1 MSKGY
6 KKVVLEPVSR
16 IEGKARITFE
26 IDESNNDLKK
36 AEFNVL
42 EFRAF
47 EKFLEGRK
55 AREIPRIT
63 PRICGICPV
72 SHHLASAKATDM
84 LARVMIPE
92 RGKLHRELMHM
103 GQYIHSH
110 SLHIYF
116 LALPDF
122 IDGFRAESNDFRLI
136 LNKNPNLLK
145 KVIKFRAF
153 GQRIIEVVGGKAIHP
168 VTAIPGGISVPI
180 TQSARSTLLNEAKE
194 LFQFVTNEM
203 IKTGWELLDAVPEE
217 MKQYETLTT
226 HNMGTISENKEIAL
240 YDGETR
246 IVDAE
251 GNVKGSFRGAKY
263 RKMIEEK
270 HYSFSWTKSPYL
282 VGVEDEE
289 EAILQVGPLARQKC
303 YDSIPTDYASNLLTD
318 FRNKFGRFT
327 VENYANH
334 YARLVETC
342 YAFEKAI
349 EILEN
354 PNLMKEADFR
364 VTTTIKESTG
374 VGILEAPRGT
384 LIHSFK
390 TDSNGFVNNANIIVS
405 TTFNNPAINLALFKV
420 AKNQFKSI
428 RSTKNISDAVLRRIE
443 STVRVFDP
451 CLTCSSHSINKNNF
465 NIRILNN
472 QGKVIFHH

>member
-1 MSKGY
+1 MSKNY
-6 KKVVLEPVSR
+6 KKIVLEPISR

-36 AEFNVL
+36 VEFNVL

-92 RGKLHRELMHM
+92 RGKIHRELMHM

-122 IDGFRAESNDFRLI
+122 INGFRAESNDFRLI
-136 LNKNPNLLK
+136 LNKNPNLLLNI
-145 KVIKFRAF
+145 IKFRAF
-153 GQRIIEVVGGKAIHP
+153 GQKIIEVVGGKAIHP

-180 TQSARSTLLNEAKE
+180 AQSARSALLKEAKD
-194 LFQFVTNEM
+194 LFPFVTNEM
-203 IKTGWELLDAVPEE
+203 IKTGWDLLDAVPEE
-217 MKQYETLTT
+217 MKQYETLKT
-226 HNMGTISENKEIAL
+226 HNMGTVNENNEIAL

-246 IVDAE
+246 IVDSD

-263 RKMIEEK
+263 QKMIEEK
-270 HYSFSWTKSPYL
+270 HYSFSWTKFPYFI
-282 VGVEDEE
+282 GIEDEE

-303 YDSIPTDYASNLLTD
+303 YNTIPTNYASNLLSD

-327 VENYANH
+327 IENYANH
-334 YARLVETC
+334 YARLVETA
-342 YAFEKAI
+342 YAFERAI
-349 EILEN
+349 EILED
-354 PNLMKEADFR
+354 PVLMKEADFR
-364 VTTTIKESTG
+364 VSTTIKESKG

-390 TDSNGFVNNANIIVS
+390 TDANGFIDNANIIVS

-420 AKNQFKSI
+420 AKKQFKSI
-428 RSTKNISDAVLRRIE
+428 DSTKDIEEKTLRRIE
-443 STVRVFDP
+443 STVRAFDP

-465 NIRILNN
+465 NIRILNS
-472 QGKVIFHH
+472 QGKIMFSH